1 MYFTVRQMATKYP
14 MDDTIH
20 TSTELI
26 TLDTVRWQLY
36 VLTDSALK
44 LIDSGQSSTLPD
56 ISIFCQLFT
65 EENTFFISNLTLKGL
80 DKPIVVHWGD
90 KLFPQDKSITEEREV
105 LRTPLIG
112 NIHFEFDLDKF
123 VMINPRTSQEL
134 ENIHKM
140 LKIESIYC
148 MDNDPE
154 IVELLFALSEVS
166 EKGYLFAD

>member
-56 ISIFCQLFT
+56 ISIFCQLYILTWISRDRLFYRNGCILAWLTWFVLFDKDILHRQYDLLVSFT
-65 EENTFFISNLTLKGL
+65 VHIRKYTFQVT
-80 DKPIVVHWGD
+80 
-90 KLFPQDKSITEEREV
+90 
-105 LRTPLIG
+105 
-112 NIHFEFDLDKF
+112 
-123 VMINPRTSQEL
+123 
-134 ENIHKM
+134 
-140 LKIESIYC
+140 
-148 MDNDPE
+148 
-154 IVELLFALSEVS
+154 
-166 EKGYLFAD
+166 

>member
-56 ISIFCQLFT
+56 ISIFFNHSSVVRIYLPGFHETDYFT
-65 EENTFFISNLTLKGL
+65 EMA
-80 DKPIVVHWGD
+80 V
-90 KLFPQDKSITEEREV
+90 
-105 LRTPLIG
+105 
-112 NIHFEFDLDKF
+112 
-123 VMINPRTSQEL
+123 
-134 ENIHKM
+134 
-140 LKIESIYC
+140 Y
-148 MDNDPE
+148 
-154 IVELLFALSEVS
+154 LL
-166 EKGYLFAD
+166 G

>member
-1 MYFTVRQMATKYP
+1 MATKYP
-14 MDDTIH
+14 TDDTIH
-20 TSTELI
+20 TSTELV
-26 TLDTVRWQLY
+26 TLDTVRWQIY
-36 VLTDSALK
+36 VLTSNALK
-44 LIDSGQSSTLPD
+44 LTDSGQAHTLPD

-105 LRTPLIG
+105 LRIPVIG
-112 NIHFEFDLDKF
+112 NIHFEFDLEEF
-123 VMINPRTSQEL
+123 IMINPRTSQEL

-140 LKIESIYC
+140 LKIEGIYC

-154 IVELLFALSEVS
+154 IVELLFALSQVS